1 MELFE
6 VEDALKSF
14 RILVDNREQ
23 NTPKAV
29 ERYAAFG
36 VPYERAT
43 LKFGDYAGQIMLPG
57 GRLYDTAKPVT
68 ARCVVERKMSL
79 EELAACFT
87 RERDRFR
94 REFER
99 AAEAG
104 AKTYLLVENASYEAI
119 VNHRYRSKFNPN
131 AMLASL
137 IAWSVRYDLTPVFCR
152 AATSGKLIKE
162 ILYRDVKER
171 LQRGEFG

>member
-6 VEDALKSF
+6 MNDVLSTF
-14 RILVDNREQ
+14 SILVDNREQ
-23 NTPKAV
+23 RTPKAA

-36 VPYERAT
+36 VPYERVT
-43 LKFGDYAGQIMLPG
+43 LRYGDYCAMITLPS
-57 GRLYDTAKPVT
+57 GRLYDTTRAVSPV
-68 ARCVVERKMSL
+68 CVVERKMSL

-87 RERDRFR
+87 HERDRFR

-99 AAEAG
+99 AAEAR
-104 AKTYLLVENASYEAI
+104 AKTYLLVENGSYEAI
-119 VNHRYRSKFNPN
+119 INHRYRSKFNPN

-137 IAWSVRYDLTPVFCR
+137 TAWAVRYDMTPVFCR
-152 AATSGKLIKE
+152 QATSGRIIKE